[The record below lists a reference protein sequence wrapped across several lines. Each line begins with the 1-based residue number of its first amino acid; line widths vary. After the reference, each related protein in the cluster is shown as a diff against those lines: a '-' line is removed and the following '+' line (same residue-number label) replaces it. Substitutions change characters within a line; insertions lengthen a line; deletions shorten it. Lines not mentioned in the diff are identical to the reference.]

1 MPRPAEPAETGR
13 EWEAEEH
20 APGDTCLP
28 SLSVL
33 MSPDPMV
40 QGRARRRSR
49 DEGRW
54 FLFLEKPFH
63 RVEVK
68 VIQNISR
75 LKKEKMVWT

>member
-1 MPRPAEPAETGR
+1 
-13 EWEAEEH
+13 
-20 APGDTCLP
+20 
-28 SLSVL
+28 

-49 DEGRW
+49 KEGFW
-54 FLFLEKPFH
+54 LLFLEKPFH

-68 VIQNISR
+68 VIKNISR